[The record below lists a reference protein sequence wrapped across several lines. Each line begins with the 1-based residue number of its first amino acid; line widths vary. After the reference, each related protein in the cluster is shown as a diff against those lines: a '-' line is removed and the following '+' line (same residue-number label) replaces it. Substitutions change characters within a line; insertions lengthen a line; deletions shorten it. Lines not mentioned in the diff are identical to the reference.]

1 MFNKPS
7 CEEANASLE
16 PSGEN
21 AGAPLCPGKEA
32 TTLREPEPK
41 SCTTSCDF
49 LFSKDTYAKR
59 LPSGDQAGDIIGCEL
74 RFTINWL

>member
-49 LFSKDTYAKR
+49 CSQKIRMLNVYHLETKLET
-59 LPSGDQAGDIIGCEL
+59 
-74 RFTINWL
+74 

>member
-41 SCTTSCDF
+41 SCTTS
-49 LFSKDTYAKR
+49 L
-59 LPSGDQAGDIIGCEL
+59 
-74 RFTINWL
+74 

>member
-21 AGAPLCPGKEA
+21 AGAPLCPGKKKQLLYEN
-32 TTLREPEPK
+32 LNL
-41 SCTTSCDF
+41 SLVQQVVIF
-49 LFSKDTYAKR
+49 VLKR
-59 LPSGDQAGDIIGCEL
+59 YI
-74 RFTINWL
+74 R

>member
-41 SCTTSCDF
+41 SCTTSCRF
-49 LFSKDTYAKR
+49 LFSKDTY
-59 LPSGDQAGDIIGCEL
+59 S
-74 RFTINWL
+74 

>member
-49 LFSKDTYAKR
+49 LFSKIHTLNVYHLETK
-59 LPSGDQAGDIIGCEL
+59 LE
-74 RFTINWL
+74 T

>member
-41 SCTTSCDF
+41 SCTTSVIFCSQKIRM
-49 LFSKDTYAKR
+49 LNVYHLETKLET
-59 LPSGDQAGDIIGCEL
+59 
-74 RFTINWL
+74 